1 MPHKVTSAS
10 TIFIFWSQHLLRLGG
25 WLSGVVAEKVVKVSA
40 SAVASISSEPSIV
53 AGIFGVGLFTWGTVN
68 LCKESSYCKKAEEG

>member
-1 MPHKVTSAS
+1 M
-10 TIFIFWSQHLLRLGG
+10 
-25 WLSGVVAEKVVKVSA
+25 VKVSA

-68 LCKESSYCKKAEEG
+68 LCKESSYCKKAEEE